1 MRKTD
6 RQRKYSEITEAKSLL
21 RHNILSIFSTTL
33 TNKIAVEN
41 FLPDSVSVCKMRLHE
56 TAAALL
62 LEFPIKLSLQPCVY
76 PLGTI
81 PVSVIK
87 IS

>member
-1 MRKTD
+1 
-6 RQRKYSEITEAKSLL
+6 
-21 RHNILSIFSTTL
+21 
-33 TNKIAVEN
+33 
-41 FLPDSVSVCKMRLHE
+41 MRLHE